1 MAVEMRVRSAVAGG
15 DPSVSLMSAAGELG
29 LKRGQLDLA
38 VLLEEIRTVPSGRG
52 RRVPVEEIERL
63 RAAEGFPGSLTER
76 LRVVGTAQGA
86 ALMGTGPARFAR
98 LARVGCFS
106 PVRFSVNRYRAVVW
120 VYRAVE
126 LKRFAEC
133 HPQLL
138 TGRTPRA
145 MRGMLEA
152 GEDWRARNWRSRRM
166 GQLVRQTDDPWE
178 RAAVSAAVLGGDEL
192 AQVVEDPG
200 ERAHLR
206 RLRPAL
212 IDVGARVP
220 ASRRMIEQ
228 VIRAD
233 DPDEL
238 LWHRISLGLCLDDAR
253 ESRPA
258 PWLETPGAGRR
269 RASRRPA
276 ATAGPAGR
284 RR

>member
-1 MAVEMRVRSAVAGG
+1 MVVEMRARGTITGG
-15 DPSVSLMSAAGELG
+15 GPSLSLVNAAGELG
-29 LKRGQLDLA
+29 LKLGQLELA
-38 VLLEEIRTVPSGRG
+38 VLLEEIRTVAAGRG
-52 RRVPVEEIERL
+52 RRVPAAEIERL
-63 RAAEGFPGSLTER
+63 RAVEGFPECLVER
-76 LRVVGTAQGA
+76 LRLVGTAPGA
-86 ALMGTGPARFAR
+86 ALMGVGPARFTR

-120 VYRAVE
+120 LYRAVE
-126 LKRFAEC
+126 LRKFAER
-133 HPQLL
+133 HPELL

-145 MRGMLEA
+145 MRAMLDA

-178 RAAVSAAVLGGDEL
+178 RAAVSAAVLDAGEL

-253 ESRPA
+253 EARPS
-258 PWLETPGAGRR
+258 PWLGARGTGRAR
-269 RASRRPA
+269 TTRTRPA
-276 ATAGPAGR
+276 AVGPTGR
-284 RR
+284 R